1 MTRLDAVVLLGLWG
15 GVTLLLAELRWFSG
29 RDLVARIAPY
39 LPGHPPGSPRR
50 VGVLSWEGLTAAMG
64 PLAEAIGALTSR
76 LLGVREELDRKLT
89 RIGADDDLRRFR
101 TRQAVWAVAS
111 TTAAVSLAAAAG
123 AAWWMLFPIGVGA
136 AVLSW
141 LTVEQKVVAASERWQ
156 RALGAELP
164 LVAEQ
169 LGMLLSSGY
178 SLNGAIARVAERGRG
193 VSGTAMAGVH
203 RRIRQGIGEV
213 DALRELAD
221 LAGVPAVDRLV
232 GVLALN
238 RESNDLGPLIAAEAR
253 AARLSVHRDLLASI
267 ERRGQIVWIPVTVA
281 TLVPGVIFM
290 AVPFVDAI
298 RSLTGG

>member
-1 MTRLDAVVLLGLWG
+1 MTRLDAVALLGLWV
-15 GVTLLLAELRWFSG
+15 GVALLLAELRWFAG
-29 RDLVARIAPY
+29 RDLVARISPY
-39 LPGHPPGSPRR
+39 LPGNPPGRPRR
-50 VGVLSWEGLTAAMG
+50 PAYLSWEGLTAALG
-64 PLAEAIGALTSR
+64 PLAEVVGSTASR

-89 RIGADDDLRRFR
+89 RIGADDDLRLFR
-101 TRQAVWAVAS
+101 TRQAVWSTAS
-111 TTAAVSLAAAAG
+111 TVAAVVLAAAAG
-123 AAWWMLFPIGVGA
+123 AAWWTLLPIGAGA
-136 AVLSW
+136 ATLAW
-141 LTVEQKVVAASERWQ
+141 LTIEQKVVAASDRWQ

-178 SLNGAIARVAERGRG
+178 SLNGAIGRVAERGRG
-193 VSGTAMAGVH
+193 VSGSAMAGVH
-203 RRIRQGIGEV
+203 RRIRQGVGEV
-213 DALRELAD
+213 EALRELAE

-253 AARLSVHRDLLASI
+253 AARQSVHRDLLASI

-281 TLVPGVIFM
+281 TLVPGVVFM

>member
-1 MTRLDAVVLLGLWG
+1 MNRIDAAILLGLWA
-15 GVTLLLAELRWFSG
+15 GVALLLAEMRWFAG
-29 RDLVARIAPY
+29 RDLVARISPY

-50 VGVLSWEGLTAAMG
+50 DGFLSWDGLAAAMG
-64 PLAEAIGALTSR
+64 PLAEAVGAMASR

-89 RIGADDDLRRFR
+89 RIGADDDIRRFR
-101 TRQAVWAVAS
+101 TRQAVWSAAS
-111 TTAAVSLAAAAG
+111 ATAAVTLAAASG
-123 AAWWMLFPIGVGA
+123 AAWWTLLPIGAGA
-136 AVLSW
+136 ITLAW
-141 LTVEQKVVAASERWQ
+141 LTVEQKVVAASDRWQ

-213 DALRELAD
+213 EALRELAD
-221 LAGVPAVDRLV
+221 LAGVPAVDRLI

-253 AARLSVHRDLLASI
+253 AARQSVHRDLLASI

-281 TLVPGVIFM
+281 TLLPGVIFM

-298 RSLTGG
+298 HTLTGG